1 MSESVQMLTDC
12 NQLSD
17 NFTRTSSYR
26 SNRDNLLSTLRDRS
40 SLESYSNVTVG
51 PSPNTVYGMFLC
63 RGDINRTSCSNCI
76 YAATLSVAETCNSHK
91 GASIF
96 YDECIVQY
104 SNVSFFTLVEDAP
117 AIRRYSASSSLGSS
131 DFFNQTLPGKI
142 YELILRAFSS
152 SLSSPIPYFAEDR
165 EHVTQL
171 EGSYDL
177 KALVQ
182 CSLDLDPR
190 NCTECLR
197 LAVKDFFECCSHA
210 RLAQIIFP
218 KCLVM
223 YNVSALQPSLGVIN
237 GSTVF
242 GYGFS
247 KSLFL
252 KSRAYHCHLSGNA
265 EDVTKARFSPAP
277 GLTVTSSPMPLF
289 HSYVIFIPFTLCFTV
304 HKAVI
309 MRWREDPRL
318 YATETDKKIHRTTSI
333 GLTCPLVGLLFSF
346 ESGSFLRCCVQ
357 CFSGKRPDVFF
368 TGDCRTSLGASAS
381 SVQIPARTP
390 YSQRSPLF
398 LSPGTDELFHP
409 PFEEPLTPSDTR
421 YGSSPWLDLK
431 SFRSFLSL
439 SFPTMMMPAF
449 SLLRNLVGRRQSSLG
464 DSSFKGGGKFSLG
477 EDFSA
482 STLGKC
488 SSFYTVLLSYVAV
501 CTGPEDASETTS
513 VYLVGENWV
522 STSLVTNFQLSD
534 FVVKLLSTHSSF
546 ALNSLSS
553 SHEDLSILASFAY
566 VVYAYNQRGCLIPSS
581 CTVVPKNIEV

>member
-1 MSESVQMLTDC
+1 MMKIIAHFATALFCSLLFSLQTMSESVQMLTDC

-26 SNRDNLLSTLRDRS
+26 SNRDSLLSTLRDRS

-76 YAATLSVAETCNSHK
+76 HAATLSVAETCNSHK

-117 AIRRYSASSSLGSS
+117 AIRRYSPSSYLGSS

-177 KALVQ
+177 EALVQ
-182 CSLDLDPR
+182 CSPDLDPR

-197 LAVKDFFECCSHA
+197 LAVEDFFECCSHA

-237 GSTVF
+237 GNKI
-242 GYGFS
+242 YG
-247 KSLFL
+247 
-252 KSRAYHCHLSGNA
+252 R
-265 EDVTKARFSPAP
+265 
-277 GLTVTSSPMPLF
+277 
-289 HSYVIFIPFTLCFTV
+289 IFIT
-304 HKAVI
+304 A
-309 MRWREDPRL
+309 M
-318 YATETDKKIHRTTSI
+318 ATWV
-333 GLTCPLVGLLFSF
+333 LALLALSL
-346 ESGSFLRCCVQ
+346 EVSSAAAVQ
-357 CFSGKRPDVFF
+357 CFSGKSPDVFF

-381 SVQIPARTP
+381 SVQISVRTP
-390 YSQRSPLF
+390 YSQRRHLF

-409 PFEEPLTPSDTR
+409 PFEAPLTPSDTR
-421 YGSSPWLDLK
+421 SGSSPWLDLK
-431 SFRSFLSL
+431 SFRNFLSL
-439 SFPTMMMPAF
+439 SFPMMMMPAF
-449 SLLRNLVGRRQSSLG
+449 SLLRSLVGRRQSSLS
-464 DSSFKGGGKFSLG
+464 DSSFNGGGKFSL
-477 EDFSA
+477 
-482 STLGKC
+482 
-488 SSFYTVLLSYVAV
+488 AV
-501 CTGPEDASETTS
+501 CMGPEDASETTS

-522 STSLVTNFQLSD
+522 SMSLVTNFQLSY

-566 VVYAYNQRGCLIPSS
+566 VVYAYDQRGCLIPSS